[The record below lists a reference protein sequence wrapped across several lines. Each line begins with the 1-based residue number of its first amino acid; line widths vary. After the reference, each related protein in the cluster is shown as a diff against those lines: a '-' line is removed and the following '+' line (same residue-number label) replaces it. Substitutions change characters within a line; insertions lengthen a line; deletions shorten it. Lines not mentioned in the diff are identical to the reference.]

1 MLVWPQWWSFADVS
15 QQGLDFS
22 KKISKTNILFWF
34 AFHRCWHG
42 SSKFPMSKIIR
53 ISLILFSLKNIGLE
67 EGFFGYCNFLKTS
80 IFEPVCF
87 LKWCPIFEGLF
98 KHLWKSNHFFFFILL
113 IFLLKSTPCW
123 FTSTKLHHWGHTI
136 VCSSSNRNVV

>member
-67 EGFFGYCNFLKTS
+67 EGFFGYCHFLKTS

-87 LKWCPIFEGLF
+87 LKWCPIFDGLF
-98 KHLWKSNHFFFFILL
+98 KHLWKSNQFFFFHFTDFSAEIYSLL
-113 IFLLKSTPCW
+113 IYVYKTPPLR
-123 FTSTKLHHWGHTI
+123 SHYS
-136 VCSSSNRNVV
+136 V